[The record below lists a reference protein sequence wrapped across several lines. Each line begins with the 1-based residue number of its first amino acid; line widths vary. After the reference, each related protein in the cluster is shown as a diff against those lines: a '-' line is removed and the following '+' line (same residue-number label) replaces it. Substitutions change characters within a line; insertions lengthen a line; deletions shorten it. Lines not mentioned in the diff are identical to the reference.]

1 MVGLSRK
8 IKICGITK
16 EADALFAENAG
27 ADAIGFNF
35 YKPSPRYI
43 SPLDCAAITEKL
55 SPFTSLFGVF
65 VNEDIAE
72 VVKIVKMCGLSVIQL
87 HGDED
92 ASYIAN
98 LRANIKVKIVKVLR
112 LQSEADINVLN
123 DFDCDYFLIDSF
135 CKEYGGSGKVI
146 DYTLSEKALATGKKI
161 ILAGGL
167 TPENV
172 AEIIAKLDPYA
183 VDTASGV
190 ESSPGIKDE
199 VKVKKF
205 IDAVKSA

>member
-1 MVGLSRK
+1 MIK

-16 EADALFAENAG
+16 EEDALFAENAG

-43 SPLDCAAITEKL
+43 SPADCALIAEKL

-72 VVKIVKMCGLSVIQL
+72 VVHIVKMCGLSVVQL

-92 ASYIAN
+92 EKYIKN
-98 LRANIKVKIVKVLR
+98 LRSNIKVKIVKVLR
-112 LQSEADINVLN
+112 IKTEDDLIGLN
-123 DFDCDYFLIDSF
+123 DFGCDYLLIDSF

-146 DYTLSEKALATGKKI
+146 DYNLSEKALASGKKI

-167 TPENV
+167 NPENIS
-172 AEIIAKLDPYA
+172 EIIDKLKPYA

-190 ESSPGIKDE
+190 EISPGIKDDK
-199 VKVKKF
+199 KVKNF